1 MDILSPITIG
11 GLPLR
16 NRVFFAPCT
25 RCRADEQLAPHALN
39 ALYYRQR
46 ASMGLII
53 TEATQIN
60 QEAQGYPRT
69 PGVFTEAQV
78 EGWKR
83 VTDAVHEAGGAIYCQ
98 LWHVGRVSHM
108 AYQPNGALPLCPSA
122 TPRKNDVLLPDW
134 TKTPAPTPRAMTLD
148 DIRRTIDDY
157 GRAGR
162 NALRAGFDGVE
173 LHGANGYLPDQFLR
187 DGVNQ
192 RTDDYG
198 GPIENRARFMLE
210 AARALC
216 NAVGPARLGIRL
228 SPSGVFNDMADS
240 NPKATYGY
248 VATRL
253 SAMNPAYLHITEA
266 QESDAKHGR
275 ATIPGYEPIPASY
288 FRPMVKCPLVT
299 NGGFTL
305 EKANHY
311 LREGWADAIA
321 FGVAAIANPDLV
333 ERFRTGA
340 PLNTVDPSTFYGGGE
355 KGYTDYPFLPVTR

>member
-1 MDILSPITIG
+1 MDMLSPIDIG
-11 GLPLR
+11 GRTLR

-25 RCRADEQLAPHALN
+25 RCRADEHLAPHALN

-53 TEATQIN
+53 TEATPIN
-60 QEAQGYPRT
+60 NEGHGYPRT
-69 PGVFTEAQV
+69 PGIYTQAQID
-78 EGWKR
+78 GWKR
-83 VTDAVHEAGGAIYCQ
+83 VTDAVHEAGGTIYCQ

-108 AYQPNGALPLCPSA
+108 AYQPGGEVPLSSSA
-122 TPRKNDVLLPDW
+122 SPRKADVMLPDGS
-134 TKTPAPTPRAMTLD
+134 KAPAPTPKAMTLD

-162 NALRAGFDGVE
+162 NALLAGFDGVE

-187 DGVNQ
+187 DGVNK

-210 AARALC
+210 AARVLVE
-216 NAVGPARLGIRL
+216 AVGASRLGVRL

-240 NPKATYGY
+240 NPKATYGH
-248 VATRL
+248 VVQRL
-253 SAMNPAYLHITEA
+253 SDMQLAYLHITEA